1 MMKKLSYY
9 GDLLAKLTFGRLFGE
24 TGLLN
29 DNPRN
34 ASIITLED
42 TDFMVFHKTA
52 LDMIRTFY
60 SKDFTEK
67 KQYLLK
73 MIPEMTMINNQL
85 RITQMIE
92 FFKPA
97 TIRHGQFIAVEG
109 DFSNKVYFMME
120 GEMTMFKGIE
130 LPEIINNRKINYRMQ
145 QIPITNVQGQAILG
159 EECLEQDYRYKYSIQ
174 VKSADAKLLCFEKS
188 SNFSDFQSFPL
199 FSILL

>member
-1 MMKKLSYY
+1 MKKLSYY

-67 KQYLLK
+67 KEYLLK

-85 RITQMIE
+85 RIT
-92 FFKPA
+92 
-97 TIRHGQFIAVEG
+97 
-109 DFSNKVYFMME
+109 
-120 GEMTMFKGIE
+120 
-130 LPEIINNRKINYRMQ
+130 
-145 QIPITNVQGQAILG
+145 
-159 EECLEQDYRYKYSIQ
+159 
-174 VKSADAKLLCFEKS
+174 
-188 SNFSDFQSFPL
+188 
-199 FSILL
+199 

>member
-1 MMKKLSYY
+1 MGIYRGKIHCDIKIGDLDKVKDQQDESKYPSFKDAVYQGESLKMMKKLSYY

-73 MIPEMTMINNQL
+73 MIPEMTMINN
-85 RITQMIE
+85 
-92 FFKPA
+92 
-97 TIRHGQFIAVEG
+97 
-109 DFSNKVYFMME
+109 
-120 GEMTMFKGIE
+120 
-130 LPEIINNRKINYRMQ
+130 
-145 QIPITNVQGQAILG
+145 
-159 EECLEQDYRYKYSIQ
+159 
-174 VKSADAKLLCFEKS
+174 
-188 SNFSDFQSFPL
+188 
-199 FSILL
+199 